1 MNEMINEFRELM
13 STAWNSTLW
22 DASFGSIV
30 IAIAVLLF
38 FMMLRKIF
46 TNIVIKR
53 VRHFTDKTENEFDD
67 KLLVAVKE
75 PLKFVFVIIG
85 FYIATNII
93 YLEPDIAALA
103 DRVVTSLITFIL
115 FWTLYRCVNPLS
127 YVLEKVSTIFGEAT
141 QDLKGLTIKVAKT
154 LIFVFGAAAILDEWG
169 INVTGF
175 LASLGIV
182 GMAVALAAKDF
193 VANLFGSLTIF
204 LDKTFKKGDWIMTPH
219 VEGTVHE
226 IGLRATKIRTFADAM
241 ETIPN
246 ATLANHAMTN
256 WSKMDKR
263 RIKMKIGLTYGTS
276 VTQVEQ
282 ILKDL
287 QDYIG
292 NHEEINQKSTQLIHL
307 VDFNERSI
315 DILLYYFTKTT
326 NWASWMEVREENM
339 LAFMKI
345 VEQNGSAFAFPTRS
359 LYVESLPENVEN
371 A

>member
-1 MNEMINEFRELM
+1 MDELWQII
-13 STAWNSTLW
+13 STTWDSTLW

-30 IAIAVLLF
+30 ISIGVIVI

-53 VRHFTDKTENEFDD
+53 IRYFTDKTENKFDD

-75 PLKFVFVIIG
+75 PLKFVFVILG
-85 FYIATNII
+85 FYIATNIV
-93 YLEPDIAALA
+93 YLEPTIADIGK
-103 DRVVTSLITFIL
+103 RIVTSLITFTL
-115 FWTLYRCVNPLS
+115 FWTLYRCIDPLS
-127 YVLEKVSTIFGEAT
+127 YVLEKISTVFGSAT

-154 LIFVFGAAAILDEWG
+154 LIFIFGAAAILDEWG

-219 VEGTVHE
+219 VEGTVEE
-226 IGLRATKIRTFADAM
+226 IGLRATKIRTFADAE

-256 WSKMDKR
+256 WSRMNKR
-263 RIKMKIGLTYGTS
+263 RIKMRIGLEYSTS
-276 VTQVEQ
+276 RAQVQ
-282 ILKDL
+282 KILKDL
-287 QDYIG
+287 QDFIS
-292 NHEEINQKSTQLIHL
+292 NHEEIHQNSTQLIHL
-307 VDFNERSI
+307 VEFNDSSI

-326 NWASWMEVREENM
+326 NWAKWMEVREENM
-339 LAFMKI
+339 LEFMRI
-345 VEQNGSAFAFPTRS
+345 VEENGSAFAFPSRS
-359 LYVESLPENVEN
+359 LYIESMPENVEN